1 MTSLEWQGAGL
12 QHVVR
17 LCWLCPLSHGT
28 TKDMPPGDRA
38 PGKRS
43 PPARCPA
50 RPHTVSLHSGYGLGG
65 AEHRD
70 RHQLKPGNEALEVAS
85 CHPSRRH
92 GIQGRT
98 ACSRALG
105 TAGEGELKT
114 GTTKGAGE
122 ALGTARTAAARH
134 SAHPPPPLSFRV
146 STHLLQP
153 SPHTR
158 QQGSAPHTPEPP
170 PTFAPLLS
178 SHRGRA
184 ARVGPCQPAAP
195 QNTPMDPEGHPEPA
209 RAWSPPDTSPVS
221 PSAGPSLPGQH
232 RGFCFQLVSK
242 HLGPRSASQPPSPDP
257 LGWDRPA
264 LSDF

>member
-17 LCWLCPLSHGT
+17 SCWLCPLSHGT

-38 PGKRS
+38 PGKRTQL
-43 PPARCPA
+43 ARCPA
-50 RPHTVSLHSGYGLGG
+50 RPHAVSLHSGYRLGG

-92 GIQGRT
+92 GIRGRT

-122 ALGTARTAAARH
+122 ALGMARTAAAQHR
-134 SAHPPPPLSFRV
+134 AHPPPPPPPLSFQV
-146 STHLLQP
+146 SPHLLLIP
-153 SPHTR
+153 ASK
-158 QQGSAPHTPEPP
+158 ALP
-170 PTFAPLLS
+170 PTPQSHPPLLS
-178 SHRGRA
+178 LCSPAIGDVLPEWDHANLQHPKTPRWTQKDTESRHVPGRA
-184 ARVGPCQPAAP
+184 C
-195 QNTPMDPEGHPEPA
+195 
-209 RAWSPPDTSPVS
+209 SPPRHASSLTQCGAVTPGTA
-221 PSAGPSLPGQH
+221 PRFLFPAGL
-232 RGFCFQLVSK
+232 
-242 HLGPRSASQPPSPDP
+242 
-257 LGWDRPA
+257 
-264 LSDF
+264 